1 MSILRAEA
9 IFLFIRGMHLLSIS
23 KIKHFIEF
31 VKAIYIYP
39 CIEFRNLKSALH
51 TVKPKIYVEAK
62 ARLPANLSQ
71 TEKFVTRVCL
81 T

>member
-1 MSILRAEA
+1 MSILSAEA

-23 KIKHFIEF
+23 RIKHFIEF

-39 CIEFRNLKSALH
+39 YIEFRNRKSALH
-51 TVKPKIYVEAK
+51 TLQPKMYVEAK
-62 ARLPANLSQ
+62 ARLPAKLSQ
-71 TEKFVTRVCL
+71 TEKCVTRVCW